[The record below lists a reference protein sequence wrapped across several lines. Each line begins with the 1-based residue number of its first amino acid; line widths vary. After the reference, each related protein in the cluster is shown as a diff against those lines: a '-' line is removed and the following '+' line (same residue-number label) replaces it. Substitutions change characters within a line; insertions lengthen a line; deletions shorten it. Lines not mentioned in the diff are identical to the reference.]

1 MVDMIRL
8 RGVHATRFLRRYHGG
23 RMTSITLLGPQ
34 FREPNLGAVL
44 GALGLHGPFAGISA
58 GWQEREGELDE
69 LRSHVRAD
77 VTDLRIYERTE
88 DVFSAD
94 RPLRLAH
101 RARQAELQELQ
112 DLYTLRLRHAKDA
125 ARELFD
131 RDGDSPTLR
140 QARRQAIGALRRLD
154 RAHLHSV
161 RAAHSRF
168 ERTVRPAERPA
179 VTEARAAV
187 HAGLEGARAVLI
199 AGGHVAVL
207 LNRLRLLGAADWLA
221 GRTLVAW
228 SAGAM
233 ALAEAVVL
241 FHDHPPQ
248 GAADA
253 EVLDAGLAL
262 LRGVVPLPHA
272 QTRLR
277 LHDARRVALFARRF
291 APAVCLTLD
300 HGSFAQFDDSRLRSH
315 AGCFRFAREG
325 ALAEPALPAD
335 ASAPDTRGAGRA

>member
-1 MVDMIRL
+1 M
-8 RGVHATRFLRRYHGG
+8 A
-23 RMTSITLLGPQ
+23 SITLLGPQ

-44 GALGLHGPFAGISA
+44 TALDLEGPFAGISA

-69 LRSHVRAD
+69 LRAHVHAD
-77 VTDLRIYERTE
+77 VADLRIYERTE

-112 DLYTLRLRHAKDA
+112 DLYALRLRHAKTA
-125 ARELFD
+125 ARELFE
-131 RDGDSPTLR
+131 RTGGSPALR
-140 QARRQAIGALRRLD
+140 RARREAIGALRRLD
-154 RAHLHSV
+154 RAHLHAV
-161 RAAHSRF
+161 RAAHARF
-168 ERTVRPAERPA
+168 ERAVRPADRPA
-179 VTEARAAV
+179 VAQACATIRAS
-187 HAGLEGARAVLI
+187 LESTRAVLI

-207 LNRLRLLGAADWLA
+207 LNRLRLLGAADWLS
-221 GRTLVAW
+221 GRTLIAW

-233 ALAEAVVL
+233 VVAEAVVL

-253 EVLDAGLAL
+253 EVLDAGLGL

-277 LHDARRVALFARRF
+277 LHDSRRIALFARRF
-291 APAVCLTLD
+291 APSACLTLD
-300 HGSFAQFDDSRLRSH
+300 HGSFAHFDDSRLRSST
-315 AGCFRFAREG
+315 GCLRLGRDG
-325 ALAEPALPAD
+325 SLAEPTLSAD
-335 ASAPDTRGAGRA
+335 ARAPGAPDDAHA